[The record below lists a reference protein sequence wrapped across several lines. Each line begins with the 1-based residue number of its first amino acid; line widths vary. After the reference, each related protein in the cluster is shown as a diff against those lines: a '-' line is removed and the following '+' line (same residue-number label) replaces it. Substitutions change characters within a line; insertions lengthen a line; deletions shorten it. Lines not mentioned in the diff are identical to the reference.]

1 MNGFRE
7 ENGDEDSVVYH
18 IPQEDDHERLQIDCN
33 SDSNND
39 AHAQSR
45 TIGEKLLDDHQL
57 ISGER
62 DANLEGNR
70 LNGEGDENIHLQE
83 LVPSRA
89 NLHEQSIEMLPV
101 HDPLQQLAD
110 DSSTQLDRPQAQCGN
125 DEEGNGMYAS
135 NVTCAES
142 IPPTFSGTVSVDV
155 YAKDVY
161 CMELPPST
169 SHNEA
174 NGTPL
179 EVNVEHSGSGSL
191 DSIYPYSRA
200 YDHLTNTEGEALSFS

>member
-18 IPQEDDHERLQIDCN
+18 IPQEDDHERQQIDCN

-142 IPPTFSGTVSVDV
+142 IPCLRLVVLSQSMYMQRTFI
-155 YAKDVY
+155 AWNFL
-161 CMELPPST
+161 LPHHTMKPM
-169 SHNEA
+169 
-174 NGTPL
+174 
-179 EVNVEHSGSGSL
+179 V
-191 DSIYPYSRA
+191 
-200 YDHLTNTEGEALSFS
+200 HLLRVM

>member
-18 IPQEDDHERLQIDCN
+18 IPQEDDHERQQIDCN

-83 LVPSRA
+83 LEPSRA

-110 DSSTQLDRPQAQCGN
+110 DSSTQ
-125 DEEGNGMYAS
+125 
-135 NVTCAES
+135 CAES

-161 CMELPPST
+161 IAWNFLLLHHTMKPMV
-169 SHNEA
+169 H
-174 NGTPL
+174 
-179 EVNVEHSGSGSL
+179 
-191 DSIYPYSRA
+191 
-200 YDHLTNTEGEALSFS
+200 HLRVM

>member
-1 MNGFRE
+1 MIGFRE

-18 IPQEDDHERLQIDCN
+18 IPQEDDHERQQIDCN

-39 AHAQSR
+39 AHAQSL
-45 TIGEKLLDDHQL
+45 TIGQKLLDDHQL
-57 ISGER
+57 ISGEG

-110 DSSTQLDRPQAQCGN
+110 DSSTQLDRPQVQCGN

-142 IPPTFSGTVSVDV
+142 IPPTFSGSV
-155 YAKDVY
+155 
-161 CMELPPST
+161 
-169 SHNEA
+169 
-174 NGTPL
+174 
-179 EVNVEHSGSGSL
+179 
-191 DSIYPYSRA
+191 
-200 YDHLTNTEGEALSFS
+200 